1 MAQFHFD
8 PATYDAL
15 MAEEVPG
22 YARLQAEVVAATD
35 TGRPVRRVLD
45 LGTGT
50 GATATRVLA
59 AHPGARL
66 VGIDES
72 ASMLAAARAVLP
84 ADAELAVQ
92 RLQDRLPPG
101 PFDLVV
107 SALAVHHLDRD
118 QKADLFVRVAAVL
131 GPGGRFVLGDLVVPD
146 DPADVV
152 TPIDGEFDRPD
163 PAADQR
169 AWMEAA
175 GFDARIVWVERDLT
189 VLVADRRGE

>member
-22 YARLQAEVVAATD
+22 YPRLQAEVVAATD

-50 GATATRVLA
+50 GATATRVLGGPSRSSTCGHRRERFDAGGGPRRPAGRRRARRA
-59 AHPGARL
+59 A
-66 VGIDES
+66 
-72 ASMLAAARAVLP
+72 LAGPAA
-84 ADAELAVQ
+84 
-92 RLQDRLPPG
+92 PG

>member
-22 YARLQAEVVAATD
+22 YGRLQAEVVAASD
-35 TGRPVRRVLD
+35 TGRPVRRLLD

-50 GATATRVLA
+50 GATASRVLA
-59 AHPGARL
+59 AHPEARL
-66 VGIDES
+66 AGVDES
-72 ASMLAAARAVLP
+72 PRMLAAARAVLP
-84 ADAELAVQ
+84 ADAELGVQ

-118 QKADLFVRVAAVL
+118 EKADLFVRVAAVL

-163 PAADQR
+163 PAADQI
-169 AWMEAA
+169 AWMDAA
-175 GFDARIVWVERDLT
+175 GFDARTAWIERDLA
-189 VLVADRRGE
+189 VLVGDRRGD